1 MTRVTDRT
9 RDPIPAPGGSP
20 AAPAGLTAIRAALAG
35 LRPQPF
41 AYGNPARVDDP
52 LIEPQWTGI
61 RALAAID
68 EDGATLSDEA
78 GDPIDE
84 HADVAALLAEAARAD
99 QLIVDGFLTT
109 LAMRGPGVYVPMDD
123 LPSARAMAGRSFFGI
138 RRSRPERVLQGRE
151 VAPPAP
157 VFGPDDTVVFVAID
171 LLWLDDES
179 LIDVPL
185 LERRRLLESA
195 LTESERVRRGVYVR
209 PPVDAWIG
217 SWRSLG
223 FVGLTF
229 RAANGRYSP
238 TLPGEDWISA
248 PMPRR

>member
-1 MTRVTDRT
+1 MTDSAQ
-9 RDPIPAPGGSP
+9 DPIPVSGGSP
-20 AAPAGLTAIRAALAG
+20 AAPAGLTGIRGVLAG

-68 EDGATLSDEA
+68 DDGATLTDED
-78 GDPIDE
+78 GEPIDG
-84 HADVAALLAEAARAD
+84 HADVAALLTEAARAD
-99 QLIVDGFLTT
+99 RLIIDGFLTT
-109 LAMRGPGVYVPMDD
+109 LAMRDSGVYVPMDD
-123 LPSARAMAGRSFFGI
+123 LPSARQMAGRSFFGI
-138 RRSRPERVLQGRE
+138 RRSRPERVLPGRD

-157 VFGPDDTVVFVAID
+157 VFGPDDTVLFVAID
-171 LLWLDDES
+171 LLWLDGES
-179 LIDVPL
+179 LVDVPL

-195 LTESERVRRGVYVR
+195 LAESERVRRGVYVR

-217 SWRSLG
+217 SWRSVG
-223 FVGLTF
+223 FEGLTF
-229 RAANGRYSP
+229 RAANGRYAP
-238 TLPGEDWISA
+238 NRPGEDWISA